1 MIRTPVSERGI
12 GRPRISSE
20 VVHDKPTVAKG
31 VPMKRPSRCMWVV
44 ALLGV
49 VGALATGVSAAPPD
63 GSSSPIGMFVIGDGN
78 AVTGASVT
86 FWGAQWWKLNSVSGG
101 SAPPSFKGFA
111 LNAAGCAG
119 AGFTT
124 APGNSPPPPDGPLPA
139 VIQVLVTSS
148 VQKSGDTISGTITK
162 IALVQTDPGY
172 ESNPGHAG
180 IGTVIGL
187 IGCGE

>member
-1 MIRTPVSERGI
+1 
-12 GRPRISSE
+12 
-20 VVHDKPTVAKG
+20 
-31 VPMKRPSRCMWVV
+31 MKRPSRCMWVV

-101 SAPPSFKGFA
+101 GAPPSFKGFA
-111 LNAAGCAG
+111 LNVTPDCG
-119 AGFTT
+119 GFTT

-139 VIQVLVTSS
+139 FIDVLVTDS
-148 VQKSGDTISGTITK
+148 VQKSGQTITGTVTN
-162 IALVQTDPGY
+162 IAVVQTDPGY
-172 ESNPGHAG
+172 EDNPGHAG
-180 IGTVIGL
+180 TGTVVAL
-187 IGCGE
+187 LGCGGE